1 MAQKLANPDE
11 TLFLWING
19 FVGNLPILDG
29 AARLAASDYLAPATL
44 AFALI
49 VLWFGERD
57 ADIRLRRQVG
67 VFVAL
72 SSMGLSGLVVFIL
85 NMFYF
90 RPRPFVE
97 LDVNLL
103 FYRPTD
109 SSFPAN
115 SAAAAFGIAFGIW
128 GADRKIGGF
137 AIAVAALYGLA
148 RVYAG
153 VHYPL
158 DILAGA
164 AIAAAVTVAVFRAS
178 KPATPILVAIIK
190 VARILR
196 LA

>member
-1 MAQKLANPDE
+1 MANPDE

-19 FVGNLPILDG
+19 FVGAAPIVDT
-29 AARLAASDYLAPATL
+29 AAELAASDYLAPAIL

-49 VLWFGERD
+49 VVWFSERD
-57 ADIRLRRQVG
+57 ARVRIRQQVG
-67 VFVAL
+67 AFAAL
-72 SSMGLSGLVVFIL
+72 SSMGLSGLVVFIA
-85 NMFYF
+85 NIFYF
-90 RPRPFVE
+90 RPRPFVD
-97 LDVNLL
+97 LDINLL
-103 FYRPTD
+103 FYEPTD

-128 GADRKIGGF
+128 GVNRNVGRF
-137 AIAVAALYGLA
+137 ALGVAGAYGLA

-164 AIAAAVTVAVFRAS
+164 AIAAGVTFAVFRLSEVAM
-178 KPATPILVAIIK
+178 PLLVGVIRFLR
-190 VARILR
+190 VLR

>member
-1 MAQKLANPDE
+1 MANSDE

-19 FVGNLPILDG
+19 LVGAMPIVDG
-29 AARLAASDYLAPATL
+29 AAQIAASDYLAPAIL
-44 AFALI
+44 AFALMA
-49 VLWFGERD
+49 LWFGESN
-57 ADIRLRRQVG
+57 AEVRLRQQVG

-85 NMFYF
+85 NMFYY
-90 RPRPFVE
+90 RPRPFVD

-103 FYRPTD
+103 FYQPTD

-128 GADRKIGGF
+128 GVNRKLGWF
-137 AIAVAALYGLA
+137 AVVVAGVYGLA

-153 VHYPL
+153 VHYPM
-158 DILAGA
+158 DIVAGA
-164 AIAAAVTVAVFRAS
+164 AIAAVVTYAVFRISDLAM
-178 KPATPILVAIIK
+178 PILTTIIK
-190 VARILR
+190 VGRILR

>member
-1 MAQKLANPDE
+1 M
-11 TLFLWING
+11 
-19 FVGNLPILDG
+19 
-29 AARLAASDYLAPATL
+29 
-44 AFALI
+44 
-49 VLWFGERD
+49 
-57 ADIRLRRQVG
+57 G

-72 SSMGLSGLVVFIL
+72 ASMGLSGLTVFIL

-90 RPRPFVE
+90 RPRPFVD

-128 GADRKIGGF
+128 SVNRRLGGF
-137 AIAVAALYGLA
+137 AIAVAGLYGLA

-158 DILAGA
+158 DILGGSGYRDGDDLRGAQAERSGEADSDSDNQGRAGA
-164 AIAAAVTVAVFRAS
+164 AAGLIHLVIRNRAADVEAEVCAAYEVDVGVELGLEGVASEVGDY
-178 KPATPILVAIIK
+178 PVAFGTHF
-190 VARILR
+190 

>member
-1 MAQKLANPDE
+1 M
-11 TLFLWING
+11 
-19 FVGNLPILDG
+19 PIVDG
-29 AARLAASDYLAPATL
+29 AARIAASDYLAPAIL
-44 AFALI
+44 AFALLA
-49 VLWFGERD
+49 LWFGEKD
-57 ADIRLRRQVG
+57 AEVRLRQQVG

-72 SSMGLSGLVVFIL
+72 SSMGLSGLTVFIL

-90 RPRPFVE
+90 RPRPFVD

-103 FYRPTD
+103 FYQPTD

-115 SAAAAFGIAFGIW
+115 SAAAAFGMAFGIW
-128 GADRKIGGF
+128 GVNRRLGWF
-137 AIAVAALYGLA
+137 AIGVATLYGLA

-158 DILAGA
+158 DIVGGA
-164 AIAAAVTVAVFRAS
+164 AIAAAVTFVVFRISELAM
-178 KPATPILVAIIK
+178 PILLAVIR

>member
-1 MAQKLANPDE
+1 MPIVDDAAQ
-11 TLFLWING
+11 I
-19 FVGNLPILDG
+19 
-29 AARLAASDYLAPATL
+29 AASDYLAPATL

-49 VLWFGERD
+49 ALWFGERD
-57 ADIRLRRQVG
+57 AKVRLRQQVG
-67 VFVAL
+67 ALVAL
-72 SSMGLSGLVVFIL
+72 PSMGLSGLVVFIL

-103 FYRPTD
+103 FYQPTD

-115 SAAAAFGIAFGIW
+115 SAAAAFSMAFGVW
-128 GADRKIGGF
+128 GVNRKLGWF
-137 AIAVAALYGLA
+137 AIAVAGLYGLA

-158 DILAGA
+158 DIVAGA
-164 AIAAAVTVAVFRAS
+164 AIAAVATFTVFRISELAM
-178 KPATPILVAIIK
+178 PILTAIIK
-190 VARILR
+190 VGRIVR

>member
-1 MAQKLANPDE
+1 MANPDE

-19 FVGNLPILDG
+19 FVGALPILDN

-57 ADIRLRRQVG
+57 ARIRLDRQVG
-67 VFVAL
+67 ALVAL
-72 SSMGLSGLVVFIL
+72 SSMGLSGLTVFIA
-85 NMFYF
+85 NIFYF
-90 RPRPFVE
+90 RPRPFAE

-115 SAAAAFGIAFGIW
+115 STATAFGIAFGVW
-128 GADRKIGGF
+128 GVNRRIGWF
-137 AIAVAALYGLA
+137 ALGVAGLYGLA

-158 DILAGA
+158 DILAGV
-164 AIAAAVTVAVFRAS
+164 AIAAAATVIAFRLS
-178 KPATPILVAIIK
+178 EPLMPILVALIRL
-190 VARILR
+190 ARILR

>member
-1 MAQKLANPDE
+1 M
-11 TLFLWING
+11 T
-19 FVGNLPILDG
+19 PIVDG
-29 AARLAASDYLAPATL
+29 AARLAASDYLAPAIL

-57 ADIRLRRQVG
+57 AELRLRRQVG

-72 SSMGLSGLVVFIL
+72 FSMGLSGLSVFIL

-90 RPRPFVE
+90 RPRPFVD

-128 GADRKIGGF
+128 GVNRRIGRF
-137 AIAVAALYGLA
+137 AILVAGLYGLA
-148 RVYAG
+148 RVYVG

-158 DILAGA
+158 DILGGA
-164 AIAAAVTVAVFRAS
+164 AIAAAAAFVMFRVSELAM
-178 KPATPILVAIIK
+178 PVLAGIIK
-190 VARILR
+190 MARVLR

>member
-1 MAQKLANPDE
+1 M
-11 TLFLWING
+11 
-19 FVGNLPILDG
+19 PIVDG
-29 AARLAASDYLAPATL
+29 AARIAASDYLAPATL

-49 VLWFGERD
+49 ALWFGERC
-57 ADIRLRRQVG
+57 AEVRLRRQVG

-72 SSMGLSGLVVFIL
+72 SSMGLSGLAVFIL

-90 RPRPFVE
+90 RPRPFVD

-103 FYRPTD
+103 FYQPTD

-115 SAAAAFGIAFGIW
+115 SAAAAFGMAFGIW
-128 GADRKIGGF
+128 GVNRRLGWL
-137 AIAVAALYGLA
+137 AVMVAGVYGLA

-164 AIAAAVTVAVFRAS
+164 AIGAAVAFAVFRIS
-178 KPATPILVAIIK
+178 ELVMPVLVVVIRF
-190 VARILR
+190 ARILR

>member
-1 MAQKLANPDE
+1 MPKLANPDE

-19 FVGNLPILDG
+19 LVGALPILDG

-44 AFALI
+44 AFTLI
-49 VLWFGERD
+49 ALWFSGQD
-57 ADIRLRRQVG
+57 SQIRLRQQVG

-72 SSMGLSGLVVFIL
+72 SSMGLSGLVVFIT
-85 NMFYF
+85 NIFYF
-90 RPRPFVE
+90 RPRPFIE
-97 LDVNLL
+97 MDANLL
-103 FYRPTD
+103 FYQPTD
-109 SSFPAN
+109 SSFPSN

-128 GADRKIGGF
+128 GVNRKLGWF
-137 AIAVAALYGLA
+137 AIGVAASYGLA

-164 AIAAAVTVAVFRAS
+164 AIAAVVTFAVFRISHVAM
-178 KPATPILVAIIK
+178 PLLVAVIRF
-190 VARILR
+190 ARILR